1 MKKIQVRETEECN
14 KRFPES
20 NRFRIEVT
28 MRNGEKIVREID
40 HAKGDPQNP
49 MTDEEIE
56 TKFRKLVAPVMSEE
70 QMDRALNRLW
80 HLEDM
85 RDMSEV
91 LSLFELKE

>member
-1 MKKIQVRETEECN
+1 
-14 KRFPES
+14 
-20 NRFRIEVT
+20 
-28 MRNGEKIVREID
+28 
-40 HAKGDPQNP
+40 